1 MLAGVEE
8 QISDDQREFAAFSAR
23 VSGDKAVGCRGGG
36 YSQWLAWVRHSCARG
51 DNRKTHA
58 FLQSVINQPLQALP
72 IHSHFPLIPPTYLP
86 RADRHGAGAVSEVL
100 LRGRCRAALAL
111 YKKYSGQGEHPKL
124 PKMSGTKDH

>member
-58 FLQSVINQPLQALP
+58 FLQSVIDQPLQALP
-72 IHSHFPLIPPTYLP
+72 VRGHSPLISPAHPA
-86 RADRHGAGAVSEVL
+86 RADCHRAGAVSEVL
-100 LRGRCRAALAL
+100 LRGRCRAAVAL
-111 YKKYSGQGEHPKL
+111 
-124 PKMSGTKDH
+124 